1 MMNERKL
8 FINGQWVAQTDG
20 SVIDDTCPLDGA
32 LYARVHTA
40 GSSDLESALCAA
52 QAAFPTWSRKLAHE
66 REKLIN
72 DAAAEL
78 ERRMDD
84 AVALLIDEAGSA
96 WLKASAEVRG
106 TIDLMRS
113 AAGECRRVNGEVFMP
128 AITDNFSFSVRVPMG
143 VILGIAPFNYP
154 LLIAMKKVVYAL
166 AAGNTVI
173 LKPATA
179 TPLTGL
185 FIAEIFESVGLP
197 AGALNVVPCAG
208 ALVGKQL
215 ISDPRIKAVS
225 FTGSYE
231 VGAQIASQAGALMK
245 RCCMELGGKNPMIV
259 LDDYDV
265 DEAVRISGYGAF
277 LNQGQVCMATSRI
290 IVGSAIY
297 EEFCQKMKLRAEN
310 IKVGD
315 PHDHDT
321 VVGPLIRTSQCELID
336 RQIQDALSKGA
347 RLLTGGTHTGPFYA
361 PTVLADVTPEMDI
374 FYDESFGPVTSIVRA
389 DDSEHALALCN
400 DNHYGLSAA
409 LLTNDVTKAV
419 SMSLRMDSGKIH
431 VNNSTMVL
439 SNTAPSGG
447 FRMSGMGKENGRYFI
462 EELTDLKWITIQYG
476 PTKFS
481 F

>member
-1 MMNERKL
+1 MNERKL
-8 FINGQWVAQTDG
+8 FINGQWIGQTDG
-20 SVIDDTCPLDGA
+20 SVVDDTRPVDGA
-32 LYARVHTA
+32 LYARVHMA
-40 GSSDLESALCAA
+40 GPKDLEAALSAA
-52 QAAFPTWSRKLAHE
+52 QAAFPSWSRKLAHE

-72 DAAAEL
+72 DAANEL
-78 ERRMDD
+78 ERRLDE
-84 AVALLIDEAGSA
+84 AAGLLIDEAGSA
-96 WLKASAEVRG
+96 WLKATAEARG
-106 TIDLMRS
+106 TVDLMRS

-166 AAGNTVI
+166 AAGNTVV
-173 LKPATA
+173 LKPASA

-185 FIAEIFESVGLP
+185 FIAEIFERVGLP
-197 AGALNVVPCAG
+197 AGVLNVVPCAG
-208 ALVGKQL
+208 SLVGKQL
-215 ISDPRIKAVS
+215 VGDPRVKAVS

-231 VGAQIASQAGALMK
+231 VGAQIASQAGVLMK

-259 LDDYDV
+259 LADYDV
-265 DEAVRISGYGAF
+265 DEAVRVAGYGAF

-290 IVGSAIY
+290 IVEEPSY
-297 EEFCQKMKLRAEN
+297 EAFCQKMTVRAQN

-315 PHDHDT
+315 PHEHDT
-321 VVGPLIRTSQCELID
+321 VVGPLIKISQCEIID

-347 RLLTGGTHTGPFYA
+347 RLLTGGKHHGPYYE

-374 FYDESFGPVTSIVRA
+374 FYEESFGPVTSIVRA
-389 DDSEHALALCN
+389 ADSEEALRLCN
-400 DNHYGLSAA
+400 DNRYGLSAA
-409 LLTNDVTKAV
+409 LMTNDVTKAV

-447 FRMSGMGKENGRYFI
+447 FRMSGIGKENGRYFI
-462 EELTDLKWITIQYG
+462 EELTDLKWITFQYG